1 MRNRMII
8 TAKKAKKNCNQNCA
22 KVKHEGILGL
32 EMKPKMHMQNFW
44 PFFAAVNITALH
56 KQLGHALKASLLKQ
70 QLSIDGHF

>member
-22 KVKHEGILGL
+22 KVKHLGL
-32 EMKPKMHMQNFW
+32 EMKPKMHMQNVW

-70 QLSIDGHF
+70 QLSIDGLF